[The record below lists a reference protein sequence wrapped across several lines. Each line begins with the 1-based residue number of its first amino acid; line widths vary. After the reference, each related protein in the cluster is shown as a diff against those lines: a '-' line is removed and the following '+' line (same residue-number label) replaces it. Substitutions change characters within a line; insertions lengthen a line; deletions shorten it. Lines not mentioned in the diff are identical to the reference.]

1 MNGTLPVLLA
11 AWILVTQ
18 RDGSTVKVIGPYELK
33 KQCRAAREALMDRAK
48 RSRDELAVEQV
59 LKSRCVRSDQA
70 QPSEPPKADKP
81 YD

>member
-59 LKSRCVRSDQA
+59 LKSRCVRSDETRPA
-70 QPSEPPKADKP
+70 ERPETDRE
-81 YD
+81 